1 MQATFIVEGVIT
13 RRPETDVTRNGKR
26 FTQFE
31 ISNYRTWTDSA
42 GKTRQSDP
50 MVFDIIC
57 WGELAREAL
66 KLAPRTT
73 VVVNGSRLIPYDNNG
88 TLGLKMFARDL
99 SVTLRDVG
107 SQNTGRGQ
115 RSGDLVTSPHGE
127 TVAVEAW
134 PDIVGDLETVHRGR

>member
-1 MQATFIVEGVIT
+1 MQAVFIVEGVIT
-13 RRPETDVTRNGKR
+13 RRPEADVTRGGKR

-31 ISNYRTWTDSA
+31 ISNYRTWVEN
-42 GKTRQSDP
+42 GRTRKSEP

-73 VVVNGSRLIPYDNNG
+73 VVVSGSRLIPYDNNG
-88 TLGLKMFARDL
+88 TLGLKMYARDL

-107 SQNTGRGQ
+107 SQSTGRSQ
-115 RSGDLVTSPHGE
+115 RGGDLVTSPDGE
-127 TVAVEAW
+127 TVAAEAW
-134 PDIVGDLETVHRGR
+134 PDIVGDLETVHRR